1 MAEVHNSFLCYVLAT
16 AGPIFFMSMQ
26 LSYLQTA
33 SKILSSKSDCRLSVL
48 PFVSLATNCAVM
60 TMYAILRANAT
71 VFIPNFSGFLAGLAC
86 VFAFQM
92 YTEQTNR
99 GIFIAACLIL
109 TVAIGF
115 FFYNSATS
123 IGMIGVGLSVILMG
137 APLAT
142 LQVYTCIYMY
152 MYTYIYIYI
161 YVYIYVYLYTHR

>member
-71 VFIPNFSGFLAGLAC
+71 VFIPNFSGFLAGSAC